1 MQNEK
6 ENNKAGN
13 IMVWKY
19 IIAAVLGAI
28 VGGAIGYFGKCN
40 GST

>member
-6 ENNKAGN
+6 ENNKAGKTM
-13 IMVWKY
+13 IWKY
-19 IIAAVLGAI
+19 VVAAILGAAI
-28 VGGAIGYFGKCN
+28 GGALGYFGKCN